1 MNAEAIAKALGGRK
15 IGSAWMAR
23 CPAHEDL
30 DPSLS
35 IDNAKSG
42 KVLVRCHAGCDQ
54 GDVIAA
60 LRWRGIWQTES
71 RHGGRLLRKSD
82 RRPPVEPHPDA
93 LKRTQGALAIW
104 QASQSAEGSP
114 VETYLRSRG
123 LCVLP
128 PRSIRLHAGLRHP
141 SGGIWPA

>member
-15 IGSAWMAR
+15 TGSAWMAR

-54 GDVIAA
+54 RDVIAA
-60 LRWRGIWQTES
+60 LRWRGIWQTEG
-71 RHGGRLLRKSD
+71 RHGGRSFRKRDGLL
-82 RRPPVEPHPDA
+82 PPEPRPDA
-93 LKRTQGALAIW
+93 LKRSQAALAVW
-104 QASQSAEGSP
+104 QASQPADGSP

-123 LCVLP
+123 LTVP
-128 PRSIRLHAGLRHP
+128 PP
-141 SGGIWPA
+141 